1 MDTGILWVSA
11 NGVFSSVD
19 YAGNLWVE
27 VLVTHRSKKFF
38 FSFLCLLD
46 AKMTSFNEH
55 VNKRVKIDKRRK
67 LDRNKLGNLSRA
79 GLRGLVNLGFS
90 VFKKKF
96 RTKNWLGSKDFLW
109 LFDRENV
116 GV

>member
-1 MDTGILWVSA
+1 MVCS
-11 NGVFSSVD
+11 
-19 YAGNLWVE
+19 
-27 VLVTHRSKKFF
+27 HRLIMLETYGWKFWLHIAARNFF